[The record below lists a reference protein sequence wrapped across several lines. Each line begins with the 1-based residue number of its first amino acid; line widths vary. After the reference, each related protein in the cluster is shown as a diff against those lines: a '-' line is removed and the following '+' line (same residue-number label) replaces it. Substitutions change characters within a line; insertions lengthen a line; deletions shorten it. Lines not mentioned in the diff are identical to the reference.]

1 MRIRKRTDLHDEE
14 LNFIAQVSDALAHP
28 VRLKLFRY
36 IMQTNRVMTDVCN
49 RDLVKEFGYAQAT
62 TSQHMNKLVSSGLV
76 ESKKKDKFTQLLSLV
91 LLNLSGG
98 SAVEHLKFLKEQF
111 GMKSFPLPFPS
122 PTSARDYARCFHN
135 ESEDE
140 HRGPGQSFVPESNEA
155 LKGFE
160 KLHRHLLRCE
170 IGRAHV

>member
-62 TSQHMNKLVSSGLV
+62 TSQHMNKLVSSELV
-76 ESKKKDKFTQLLSLV
+76 ESKKKDKFTYYYANLGV
-91 LLNLSGG
+91 LMRYINLTKRYS
-98 SAVEHLKFLKEQF
+98 VQ
-111 GMKSFPLPFPS
+111 
-122 PTSARDYARCFHN
+122 
-135 ESEDE
+135 
-140 HRGPGQSFVPESNEA
+140 
-155 LKGFE
+155 
-160 KLHRHLLRCE
+160 
-170 IGRAHV
+170 

>member
-1 MRIRKRTDLHDEE
+1 MCSSDLSE
-14 LNFIAQVSDALAHP
+14 
-28 VRLKLFRY
+28 
-36 IMQTNRVMTDVCN
+36 
-49 RDLVKEFGYAQAT
+49 
-62 TSQHMNKLVSSGLV
+62 
-76 ESKKKDKFTQLLSLV
+76 QLLPLV

-98 SAVEHLKFLKEQF
+98 SAVEHLKFLKEQL

-160 KLHRHLLRCE
+160 KLHRHLLRCAFE
-170 IGRAHV
+170 ASPQEEVTLDQDASRLVMDYKFTVVLEMELSGVRVCHNFKIGRAHV